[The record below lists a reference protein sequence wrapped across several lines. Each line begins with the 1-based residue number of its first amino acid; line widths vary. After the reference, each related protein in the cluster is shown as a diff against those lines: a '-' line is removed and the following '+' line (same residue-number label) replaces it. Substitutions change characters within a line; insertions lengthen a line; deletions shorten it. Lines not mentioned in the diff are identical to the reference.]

1 MYIIVGLGNPGT
13 DYSRTRHNMG
23 FDVINKLAEM
33 FDIQVNKSKFKSLY
47 GTGII
52 HNEKVIL
59 VKPQTF
65 MNLSGEAV
73 QEFVNYYKVD
83 TNNVLVIYDDI
94 DITPGKVRIKKFGGS
109 GTHNGMKSVV
119 ECLNSEGFPRLRVG
133 IGMPEHKGDLI
144 NYVIGYVP
152 EEEYNVLQSGVNLA
166 ANAIEEI
173 LKSGIDIA
181 MNKYNSNRK
190 D

>member
-1 MYIIVGLGNPGT
+1 MYIIVGLGNPET

-23 FDVINKLAEM
+23 FDVINKLSEK

-73 QEFVNYYKVD
+73 QEFVNFYKID
-83 TNNVLVIYDDI
+83 TKNLLIIYDDI
-94 DITPGKVRIKKFGGS
+94 DTTPGKIRIKKFGGP

-119 ECLNSEGFPRLRVG
+119 GCLNSQDFPRVRVG
-133 IGMPEHKGDLI
+133 IGMPEHKSDLI

-152 EEEYNVLQSGVNLA
+152 EKEYEVLQNGVDIA
-166 ANAIEEI
+166 ANATQEI
-173 LKSGIDIA
+173 LTNGLDIA
-181 MNKYNSNRK
+181 MNKYN
-190 D
+190 